1 MAHDCLQD
9 VRYGCALHGA
19 LRTALEIPGIV
30 PIVHSNAGCAA
41 QGSLSD
47 YASGLG
53 YGPYGGFEIPST
65 NVLERHVVFG
75 GASRL
80 REQIKNSEKVVEAN
94 LYAVLS
100 GCEPAMVGDDIPA
113 MIKEAV
119 GQDIP
124 VFGNETAGFKGLPH
138 VGYEVFMD
146 NLIRAIPLVLSS
158 YDTVP
163 DDQGLSVNLLGIIP
177 GVNVHFQND
186 LEELSE
192 LLNGIGI
199 SSNYL
204 FHEHGWSDLY
214 HLPRASLTLVFSK
227 WGVQAARR
235 LEVLF
240 GVPWILI
247 SDIPVGPAA
256 VSRFLETVGN
266 TLNLS
271 LSKIQEY
278 IRSREQSF
286 QCIFGRISDYYYSE
300 DIEKKV
306 TIVSDENYAR
316 GYADF
321 LRHYL
326 GADIGQII
334 AADHRE
340 EDQSPGE
347 PLKTDPDTIRQS
359 VVDSHSQFILGSA
372 LETRLGRE
380 LQIACMAV
388 EYPLE
393 NQIVLGTT
401 YIGINGALRLA
412 EDYISEVIR
421 HNRKQQQQSAEILF
435 KSDLFGI

>member
-1 MAHDCLQD
+1 MAHDCLQE
-9 VRYGCALHGA
+9 VRYGCAFHGA
-19 LRTALEIPGIV
+19 LRTALEIPGVV
-30 PIVHSNAGCAA
+30 PVVHSNAGCAT

-53 YGPYGGFEIPST
+53 YGPCGGFEIPST

-80 REQIKNSEKVVEAN
+80 REQMKNSVKVVKAN

-119 GQDIP
+119 GQEIP
-124 VFGNETAGFKGLPH
+124 VFGSETAGFKGLPH

-146 NLIRAIPLVLSS
+146 NLIRALPLVMSL
-158 YDTVP
+158 YDT
-163 DDQGLSVNLLGIIP
+163 DSYSYGQELTVNLLGIIP
-177 GVNVHFQND
+177 GVNAHFQND
-186 LEELSE
+186 LEELSD

-204 FHEHGWSDLY
+204 FQEQGWTDLY

-227 WGVQAARR
+227 WGVQAAKR
-235 LEVLF
+235 LEELF

-247 SDIPVGPAA
+247 PDIPVGPAA
-256 VSRFLETVGN
+256 VSEFLKTVGN
-266 TLNLS
+266 TLNLP
-271 LSKIQEY
+271 LSKIEEY
-278 IRSREQSF
+278 ISRREQTF
-286 QCIFGRISDYYYSE
+286 QYAFQRIFDYYYSE
-300 DIEKKV
+300 DVEKKV

-321 LRHYL
+321 LKRYL
-326 GADIGQII
+326 GADIDQII
-334 AADHRE
+334 VTDQRE
-340 EDQSPGE
+340 EEKWEKEQ
-347 PLKTDPDTIRQS
+347 TPDTIRQS
-359 VVDSHSQFILGSA
+359 VVHSGSQFILGSS
-372 LETRLGRE
+372 LESRLGRE
-380 LQIACMAV
+380 LKIAHIAV

-401 YIGINGALRLA
+401 YIGIKGALRLA
-412 EDYISEVIR
+412 EDYVTAVIK
-421 HNRKQQQQSAEILF
+421 HNREQQQQSAELLF
-435 KSDLFGI
+435 QSDIFGS